1 MRSQRYIV
9 IPSPR
14 IRRRRGSLDKE
25 TARTNFW
32 NDKKST
38 VHNSQPDS
46 DKYHNVGCVSSAPP
60 ATSFPF
66 PSAYFTPRVV
76 HAAAPLHAI
85 QISHTKKA
93 THARVSRLSHFVIL
107 PPFQVMRHEVGRT
120 FLRHQFLMGRERYRT
135 HDPEG
140 SQDEVC
146 FSHISQLPSWH
157 ISEDSRPQV

>member
-14 IRRRRGSLDKE
+14 TRRRRGSLDKE

-66 PSAYFTPRVV
+66 PSAYFTPARCSCSR
-76 HAAAPLHAI
+76 APAH
-85 QISHTKKA
+85 HPD
-93 THARVSRLSHFVIL
+93 HPHEEGDPHPRE
-107 PPFQVMRHEVGRT
+107 PPFPFRH
-120 FLRHQFLMGRERYRT
+120 FLFAF
-135 HDPEG
+135 
-140 SQDEVC
+140 C
-146 FSHISQLPSWH
+146 FSMYLAILLSGARQKFFKSSSSLFAPS
-157 ISEDSRPQV
+157 SSSLSPVPPQ